1 MKQQY
6 FSWIRNPMTIIA
18 LFVGLTE
25 LAFGLAFSKVA
36 ASLQS
41 PFTWFMVL
49 FATACAIGF
58 FIVLFFR
65 PQNFYGPGDFRS
77 DETYLAVNRR
87 IADVEAYAKLIDEKI
102 ESMPLYRY
110 PKLTECSKVLFL
122 KVYHEEKGIGIRT
135 ADEIIDD
142 LRKHFSATDIQV
154 AIQQLASEGWL
165 FRDGDSIA
173 PTPEGQK
180 AHRVLSQFVYA
191 RLK

>member
-25 LAFGLAFSKVA
+25 IAFGLAFSKVP

-41 PFTWFMVL
+41 SFTWFMVL
-49 FATACAIGF
+49 FPTACATGF

-77 DETYLAVNRR
+77 DETYLTVNRR
-87 IADVEAYAKLIDEKI
+87 IADVEAYTRLINEKI

-110 PKLTECSKVLFL
+110 PKLTECARVFFL
-122 KVYHEEKGIGIRT
+122 KVYHEKNGIGIQT
-135 ADEIIDD
+135 ADEIINS

-154 AIQQLASEGWL
+154 AVQQLASEGWL
-165 FRDGDSIA
+165 HRDGNSIA

-180 AHRVLSQFVYA
+180 AHRILSQFIYA
-191 RLK
+191 RYK